1 MLNHTAC
8 MQCCIRHEEAFS
20 IPLSVS
26 LLLSFLFLSFALA
39 LSCSLADWP
48 VCSHLRSLI
57 CTTGARARM
66 QVWSHVQATNTSRPD
81 SAAPAPRS
89 SMAFSGH
96 GRSLFVMFGADFQGA
111 RSDAHVFDLDR
122 RLWRRLETP
131 RFVSGWTSQGFPLYH
146 NVFHLVE
153 ATPALT
159 PLHDVMYFWGSE
171 GSGPDFVS
179 LSLTSGLPLTALG
192 LAIPVCLLAC
202 FLACLLPCFLPCL
215 LSAGS
220 AWQHDDAC
228 YCTGCGCTDS
238 VGAGEWTWTDMHG
251 CGQNGLAKPEYN
263 LLCVLQSSPSAPPS
277 GRSSGAAVAVGS
289 DEAPSVARGE
299 SEMLVVHG
307 GRSFQ
312 GHKVEWFNDVAIFR
326 NRTRSWHL
334 VSNFSMRGDIP
345 PPRSYFGGAVA
356 IGRAMFLYGGYAVNG
371 SRPGSTGLGW
381 SQGQETDELY
391 RYAIPPE
398 CPRQA
403 TPEIARTPCLCYA
416 ASVHADPAA
425 ACRCYK
431 GLTGPDN
438 SVCEACMPGTYKNS
452 IGSAKCAACPAD
464 SSSPAASVDASD
476 CTCNAGYTGL
486 IQSGGADG
494 GSCAPC
500 TRGKFKDAPG
510 SSACEMCPASSSSPP
525 GSDDASDCSCN
536 AGFTG
541 LPGAC
546 VSCAAG
552 TFKPANGS
560 QVRTALMS
568 CV

>member
-1 MLNHTAC
+1 
-8 MQCCIRHEEAFS
+8 
-20 IPLSVS
+20 
-26 LLLSFLFLSFALA
+26 
-39 LSCSLADWP
+39 
-48 VCSHLRSLI
+48 
-57 CTTGARARM
+57 
-66 QVWSHVQATNTSRPD
+66 
-81 SAAPAPRS
+81 
-89 SMAFSGH
+89 
-96 GRSLFVMFGADFQGA
+96 
-111 RSDAHVFDLDR
+111 
-122 RLWRRLETP
+122 
-131 RFVSGWTSQGFPLYH
+131 
-146 NVFHLVE
+146 
-153 ATPALT
+153 
-159 PLHDVMYFWGSE
+159 
-171 GSGPDFVS
+171 
-179 LSLTSGLPLTALG
+179 
-192 LAIPVCLLAC
+192 
-202 FLACLLPCFLPCL
+202 
-215 LSAGS
+215 
-220 AWQHDDAC
+220 
-228 YCTGCGCTDS
+228 
-238 VGAGEWTWTDMHG
+238 MHG
-251 CGQNGLAKPEYN
+251 CAQNGLAKPEYN
-263 LLCVLQSSPSAPPS
+263 LLCVPQSSPSAPPP

-289 DEAPSVARGE
+289 DEAASVARGE

-307 GRSFQ
+307 GRSLQ
-312 GHKVEWFNDVAIFR
+312 GQQVEWFNDVAIFR
-326 NRTRSWHL
+326 KRTRSWHL

-371 SRPGSTGLGW
+371 SGPGSTGLGW

-398 CPRQA
+398 CPAQA
-403 TPEIARTPCLCYA
+403 TPAIARTPCLCYA

-425 ACRCYK
+425 TCRCYK

-510 SSACEMCPASSSSPP
+510 SSACDMCPPSSSSPP

-546 VSCAAG
+546 VACAAG

-560 QVRTALMS
+560 QVRTALTS